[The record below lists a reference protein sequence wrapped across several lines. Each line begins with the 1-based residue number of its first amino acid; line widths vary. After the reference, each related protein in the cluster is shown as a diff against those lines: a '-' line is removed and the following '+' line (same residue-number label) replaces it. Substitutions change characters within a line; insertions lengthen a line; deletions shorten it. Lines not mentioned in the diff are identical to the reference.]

1 MILIDSKR
9 KKLENI
15 LKKHPDA
22 IIADVTSH
30 AKDSLIKLSP
40 FYPHGGIPVP
50 FSNGVTATCVEAI
63 WQGLKVF
70 EGADVDVQ
78 MFQNDTMKNI
88 KRTVRKF
95 GKPLGHRKGVNGT
108 ELLNYIEARK
118 LIYIPTYKWVLE
130 NKVQGIIARLRE
142 ASKTKTIVLLDYNTN
157 CDVNDPKKPLSHAFL
172 IKAYVEGLYP
182 FGDKKWKPQTIES
195 KQSGNSQ
202 LLKTAETLRFN
213 FKNDVIDKLIQAPDN
228 QLTFEEYLKGLYHQE
243 VIDMDDFTI
252 VGCMNRK
259 NMENETLKERFLGT
273 IFGQAVGDA
282 LGLSTEFMSK
292 QEVDRFYPT
301 GIEDYSQIVQDDHR
315 RRWQRGDWTDD
326 TDMMLCILDSF
337 VACQKVDVLDIAR
350 RFKEWM
356 MNGGMGIGRHTYNVM
371 ALGDYTSNPQKAA
384 EIIWKM
390 GKKKAAANGAVM
402 RTSVVGLM
410 KGNVTSNAEN
420 ICRLTHFDPRC
431 VGSCVIVS
439 SIIHA
444 LVFEDRILDYE
455 NVIGIAKQYDER
467 IVPFIDLAYHEGL
480 DSLCLDDEKSM
491 GYTLRTL
498 GAALWAYWHATSYKE
513 GILKIV
519 LSGGDADTNAAV
531 AGAILGA
538 KFGICH
544 IPEEWRNGLLHASML
559 HDKVQKFYAM
569 YR

>member
-1 MILIDSKR
+1 
-9 KKLENI
+9 
-15 LKKHPDA
+15 
-22 IIADVTSH
+22 
-30 AKDSLIKLSP
+30 
-40 FYPHGGIPVP
+40 
-50 FSNGVTATCVEAI
+50 
-63 WQGLKVF
+63 
-70 EGADVDVQ
+70 
-78 MFQNDTMKNI
+78 
-88 KRTVRKF
+88 
-95 GKPLGHRKGVNGT
+95 
-108 ELLNYIEARK
+108 
-118 LIYIPTYKWVLE
+118 
-130 NKVQGIIARLRE
+130 
-142 ASKTKTIVLLDYNTN
+142 
-157 CDVNDPKKPLSHAFL
+157 
-172 IKAYVEGLYP
+172 
-182 FGDKKWKPQTIES
+182 
-195 KQSGNSQ
+195 
-202 LLKTAETLRFN
+202 
-213 FKNDVIDKLIQAPDN
+213 
-228 QLTFEEYLKGLYHQE
+228 
-243 VIDMDDFTI
+243 
-252 VGCMNRK
+252 
-259 NMENETLKERFLGT
+259 MENETLKERFLGT

-292 QEVDRFYPT
+292 QEVDLFYPN
-301 GIEDYSQIVQDDHR
+301 GIDDYLQIVQDDHR

-402 RTSVVGLM
+402 RTSVVGLL
-410 KGNVTSNAEN
+410 KENVVNNAEN
-420 ICRLTHFDPRC
+420 ICKLTHFDPRC

-455 NVIGIAKQYDER
+455 EVIGIAKQYDER
-467 IVPFIDLAYHEGL
+467 IVPFVDLAYHEGL

-544 IPEEWRNGLLHASML
+544 IPVEWRNGLLHASML
-559 HDKVQKFYAM
+559 HDKVQSFWRYAIKGKGM
-569 YR
+569 KRAWIC

>member
-1 MILIDSKR
+1 MERELIDR
-9 KKLENI
+9 
-15 LKKHPDA
+15 
-22 IIADVTSH
+22 
-30 AKDSLIKLSP
+30 
-40 FYPHGGIPVP
+40 FRG
-50 FSNGVTATCVEAI
+50 C
-63 WQGLKVF
+63 
-70 EGADVDVQ
+70 
-78 MFQNDTMKNI
+78 
-88 KRTVRKF
+88 
-95 GKPLGHRKGVNGT
+95 
-108 ELLNYIEARK
+108 
-118 LIYIPTYKWVLE
+118 
-130 NKVQGIIARLRE
+130 
-142 ASKTKTIVLLDYNTN
+142 
-157 CDVNDPKKPLSHAFL
+157 
-172 IKAYVEGLYP
+172 LY
-182 FGDKKWKPQTIES
+182 
-195 KQSGNSQ
+195 
-202 LLKTAETLRFN
+202 
-213 FKNDVIDKLIQAPDN
+213 
-228 QLTFEEYLKGLYHQE
+228 
-243 VIDMDDFTI
+243 
-252 VGCMNRK
+252 
-259 NMENETLKERFLGT
+259 
-273 IFGQAVGDA
+273 GQAICDA
-282 LGLSTEFMSK
+282 LGLGTEFMTDEDIAWKYPHGLQHYK
-292 QEVDRFYPT
+292 QIYQDR
-301 GIEDYSQIVQDDHR
+301 HR
-315 RRWQRGDWTDD
+315 KRWKIGDWTDD

-337 VACQKVDVLDIAR
+337 VACQKVDILDIAR

-410 KGNVTSNAEN
+410 KDNVTSNAEN
-420 ICRLTHFDPRC
+420 ICKLTHYDPRC

-455 NVIGIAKQYDER
+455 EVIGIAKQYDER

-538 KFGICH
+538 KFGINP
-544 IPEEWRNGLLHASML
+544 IPEEWKDGLLYASML
-559 HDKVQKFYAM
+559 YNKVQEFYAM
-569 YR
+569 V